1 MGTSASNSGPKNKT
15 PLLPA
20 WAQGAPVAPPAPA
33 SEPTPAAPD
42 DAVPPQQTAPAS
54 PPATPDSDPSE
65 PASPIL
71 PPVDSGSSP
80 WTLARRAM
88 TSAAKKGGGGSGGA
102 GRLRTAGRRYVS
114 AKGGARKAASS
125 AKAGRSATAR
135 IGNFVS
141 DIASRG
147 FVQAVRAIGLQ
158 DTVGKKVDAV
168 LAAVIN
174 AIAPAGTNN
183 DDAIARRATSETLRE
198 VFEKYGVQEAGL
210 DALNAMTP
218 ADVTDT
224 IELSVAGYV
233 YQQWLFDLSQ
243 RIEQNAVSESDAVRL
258 ERDVKVYVKG
268 LVKLKL
274 DGKEAIQL
282 DWKGAQGQKFVQ
294 DIYEAAYKLLGGTA

>member
-20 WAQGAPVAPPAPA
+20 WAQGDLAASPESPGEPMASASDGANLPPDNAPPSSTLAA
-33 SEPTPAAPD
+33 LDVNQSEPTTSPNTPAD
-42 DAVPPQQTAPAS
+42 GG
-54 PPATPDSDPSE
+54 
-65 PASPIL
+65 
-71 PPVDSGSSP
+71 GS

-88 TSAAKKGGGGSGGA
+88 TSAVKGTGSGSEGT
-102 GRLRTAGRRYVS
+102 GRLQTAARRYVS
-114 AKGGARKAASS
+114 AKGGAKKAAS
-125 AKAGRSATAR
+125 AAAAGRSTTAR
-135 IGNFVS
+135 IGDFISAVV
-141 DIASRG
+141 ARG
-147 FVQAVRAIGLQ
+147 FTEAARVLGLQ
-158 DTVGKKVDAV
+158 NTVGKKVDAV

-183 DDAIARRATSETLRE
+183 DNAIARRAASETLRE
-198 VFEKYGVQEAGL
+198 IFEKYGVQESGL

-218 ADVTDT
+218 ADVTDA

-233 YQQWLFDLSQ
+233 YQRWLFDLSQ

-258 ERDVKVYVKG
+258 ERDVKAYVTG

-274 DGKEAIQL
+274 DGKKAIQL
-282 DWKGAQGQKFVQ
+282 DWKGAQGKKFIQ